1 MGADVF
7 IDSRV
12 AANRVRDALRG
23 PVIRVLAEGI
33 PEIRHMSHATAYDIL
48 LGDIALLERGFAY
61 FRANR
66 QRFEAILVDGE
77 QRPVNDD
84 AALLACGRTLN
95 EVIAMMVR
103 SAASRHF
110 KKRLGNRPAVRTA
123 VPVKAGLLAT
133 LLAPVVGARRSAA
146 SRPVRSKAQELYLA
160 IREYLLYEW
169 QVPLVPTYSEL
180 TPREVVTLGP
190 RIVDLR
196 SAEAILVATGR
207 PRLKAIPPE
216 RSPGLTPVAASTG
229 AAPAVAAPPAVAA
242 IPGGGSAARTA
253 KVALADLLT
262 EDGKRLDVETLAGVL
277 RDPDVVR
284 AGDNGEQPAHV
295 KAALKSVG
303 RDLVRFLVEDL
314 GLDKRQ
320 LAVCL
325 VRAQAVMPRSTFDL
339 LVRSPTTS
347 VPISRLAGAATK
359 SGIGPKSTLAECAD
373 FISRVYPARQPA
385 VAK

>member
-12 AANRVRDALRG
+12 ATNRVRDALRG
-23 PVIRVLAEGI
+23 PVIRILAEGI
-33 PEIRHMSHATAYDIL
+33 PEIRHMSHVTAYDVL
-48 LGDIALLERGFAY
+48 LGDISLLERGFAY

-95 EVIAMMVR
+95 EVVAMMVR

-110 KKRLGNRPAVRTA
+110 KKRLGGRRPVPAA
-123 VPVKAGLLAT
+123 VPARAGLLAT
-133 LLAPVVGARRSAA
+133 LLAPVVGARRPAA
-146 SRPVRSKAQELYLA
+146 PPRPARSKAQELYLA

-196 SAEAILVATGR
+196 SAEAIMVATGR
-207 PRLKAIPPE
+207 PRPKGVPPE
-216 RSPGLTPVAASTG
+216 RPPGLTPVAASTG
-229 AAPAVAAPPAVAA
+229 AAPPAPAAPAS
-242 IPGGGSAARTA
+242 GGSGGAAARA
-253 KVALADLLT
+253 ARIALADLLT
-262 EDGKRLDVETLAGVL
+262 EDGKRLDVEALAGVL

-284 AGDNGEQPAHV
+284 VADNGEQPAHV
-295 KAALKSVG
+295 KAALKAVG
-303 RDLVRFLVEDL
+303 CDVVRFLVEEL
-314 GLDKRQ
+314 GFDKRQ

-325 VRAQAVMPRSTFDL
+325 VRAQAVMPRSQFDL
-339 LVRSPTTS
+339 LVRSSVTS
-347 VPISRLAGAATK
+347 VAMARLVAAAKK
-359 SGIGPKSTLAECAD
+359 SGIGPKSSLQDCAD
-373 FISRVYPARQPA
+373 FITRLYPPRPGG
-385 VAK
+385 K